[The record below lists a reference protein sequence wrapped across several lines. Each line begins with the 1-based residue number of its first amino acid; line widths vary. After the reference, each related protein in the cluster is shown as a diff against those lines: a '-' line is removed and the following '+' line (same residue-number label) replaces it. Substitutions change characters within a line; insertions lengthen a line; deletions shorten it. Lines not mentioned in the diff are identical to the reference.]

1 MATLFLTAPK
11 WKQLKCPTHERV
23 NKTGSICI
31 MEYYSAIKRSE
42 VLIQATTGMNLK
54 TITLKKKKKIMLSEK
69 PAMKDH
75 MLYDSVYMKGPEKA
89 NPERQ
94 KVDSWFLGARD
105 WNRK

>member
-1 MATLFLTAPK
+1 
-11 WKQLKCPTHERV
+11 
-23 NKTGSICI
+23 
-31 MEYYSAIKRSE
+31 
-42 VLIQATTGMNLK
+42 
-54 TITLKKKKKIMLSEK
+54 MLSEK

-105 WNRK
+105 